1 MSFVILADSACDL
14 SKELRERFN
23 IEYVMGHMT
32 LPDGTERRTTLEWD
46 FTTPEQF
53 YKDIKNKKNFD
64 PETKNSLYT
73 TSPASI
79 DEFAE
84 EYKKYLKDGK
94 DILVITIS
102 TGLSATNAFAIKAA
116 EQVKEEFPNQK
127 IIVIDSLRYSTGFG
141 LLCVRAALEREAGKT
156 LEETAKWVEDN
167 KCKCHQMGFLDDLTF
182 VAMKGRIS
190 KPKAFMGQMIGIK
203 PMAEFSYEGLP
214 SVLGKAKG
222 DNAFYEVALA
232 YIEKTIRDPKDQI
245 IFIAQTARMKQ
256 ALELKK
262 KIEEKFEPKEVIIN
276 DVHPQNG
283 INIGPGLCAAYY
295 FGTEIS
301 KDLSVEK
308 EYITQLLNK
317 K

>member
-1 MSFVILADSACDL
+1 MSFVILSDSACDL
-14 SKELRERFN
+14 TKVLRERFN

-53 YKDIKNKKNFD
+53 YKDVKAKKNFN
-64 PETKNSLYT
+64 PETKQSLYT
-73 TSPASI
+73 TAPASI
-79 DEFAE
+79 DEFKE
-84 EYKKYLKDGK
+84 EYKKYLDKGEDL
-94 DILVITIS
+94 LVITIS
-102 TGLSATNAFAIKAA
+102 TGLSATYNFAAKAA
-116 EQVKEEFPNQK
+116 EQLKEEYTNRK
-127 IIVIDSLRYSTGFG
+127 IIVIDSLRYSTGLG
-141 LLCVRAALEREAGKT
+141 LLVVRSAEKRAEGLT
-156 LEETAKWVEDN
+156 LEECAKWVEEN
-167 KCKCHQMGFLDDLTF
+167 KSKCHQMGFLDDLSF

-203 PMAEFSYEGLP
+203 PLAEFSYEGLP
-214 SVLGKAKG
+214 SVLGKTKG
-222 DNAFYEVALA
+222 DNAFYDACIK

-245 IFIAQTARMKQ
+245 IFIAQTAREKQ

-262 KIEEKFEPKEVIIN
+262 RIEEKFQPKEVIVN
-276 DVHPQNG
+276 TVHPQNG

-308 EYITQLLNK
+308 EYITQILNSK
-317 K
+317 

>member
-1 MSFVILADSACDL
+1 MSFVILSDSACDL
-14 SKELRERFN
+14 TKDLRERFN

-53 YKDIKNKKNFD
+53 YKDVKAKKNFN
-64 PETKNSLYT
+64 PETKQSLYT
-73 TSPASI
+73 TAPASI
-79 DEFAE
+79 DEFKE
-84 EYKKYLKDGK
+84 EYKKYLDKGEDL
-94 DILVITIS
+94 LVITIS
-102 TGLSATNAFAIKAA
+102 TGLSATYNFAAKAA
-116 EQVKEEFPNQK
+116 EQLKEEYPNRK
-127 IIVIDSLRYSTGFG
+127 IIVIDSLRYSTGLG
-141 LLCVRAALEREAGKT
+141 LLVVRAAEKRAEGLT
-156 LEETAKWVEDN
+156 LEECAKWVEEN
-167 KCKCHQMGFLDDLTF
+167 KSKCHQMGFLDDLSF

-203 PMAEFSYEGLP
+203 PLAEFSYEGLP
-214 SVLGKAKG
+214 SVLGKTKG
-222 DNAFYEVALA
+222 DNAFYDVCIK

-245 IFIAQTARMKQ
+245 IFIAQTAREKQ

-262 KIEEKFEPKEVIIN
+262 RIEEKFQPKEVIVN
-276 DVHPQNG
+276 TVHPQNG

-308 EYITQLLNK
+308 EYITQILNSK
-317 K
+317 

>member
-14 SKELRERFN
+14 SKELRERFD
-23 IEYVMGHMT
+23 IQYVMGHMT

-53 YKDIKNKKNFD
+53 YKDVKNKKNFD
-64 PETKNSLYT
+64 PVTKNSLYT

-84 EYKKYLKDGK
+84 EYKKYLKEGK

-102 TGLSATNAFAIKAA
+102 TGLSATNAFAKKAS
-116 EQVKEEFPNQK
+116 EQVKEEFPDRTV
-127 IIVIDSLRYSTGFG
+127 IVIDSLRYSTGFG
-141 LLCVRAALEREAGKT
+141 LLCVRAAEKRNEGLSLK
-156 LEETAKWVEDN
+156 ETAKWVEEN
-167 KCKCHQMGFLDDLTF
+167 KCKCHQMGFLDDLSF

-203 PMAEFSYEGLP
+203 PLAEFSYEGLP
-214 SVLGKAKG
+214 SVLGKVKG
-222 DNAFYEVALA
+222 DQAFFETCLA
-232 YIEKTIRDPKDQI
+232 YIEKTIREPENQI

-256 ALELKK
+256 ALELKD
-262 KIEEKFEPKEVIIN
+262 KIIERFHPKEVIIN

-295 FGTEIS
+295 FGSEIS
-301 KDLSVEK
+301 KDLSIEK
-308 EYITQLLNK
+308 EYITQIINK

>member
-14 SKELRERFN
+14 SKELRERFD

-46 FTTPEQF
+46 FTTPEEF

-64 PETKNSLYT
+64 ANKNSLYT

-84 EYKKYLKDGK
+84 EYKKYLSLGK

-102 TGLSATNAFAIKAA
+102 TGLSATNAFATKAK

-141 LLCVRAALEREAGKT
+141 LLCVRAAEKRDLGFT
-156 LEETAKWVEDN
+156 IEETAKWVEEN
-167 KCKCHQMGFLDDLTF
+167 KCRCHQMGFLDDLSF

-203 PMAEFSYEGLP
+203 PLAEFSYQGLP
-214 SVLGKAKG
+214 SVLGKVKG
-222 DNAFYEVALA
+222 DQAFYDACLE

-256 ALELKK
+256 AIELKK
-262 KIEEKFEPKEVIIN
+262 RIEEKFEPKEVIIN

-301 KDLSVEK
+301 KDLSIEK
-308 EYITQLLNK
+308 EYVTQIINK